1 MKTSILTIIVLSI
14 LLAGSVLFNIFQFEI
29 YKNDRAAIKSLSE
42 SYENLSKKT
51 TYSIEL
57 SPSITTKN
65 TATFGKV
72 ANVYLQYYFELDG
85 QILDLKADSTI
96 FITKKVIKKGEKV
109 EK

>member
-1 MKTSILTIIVLSI
+1 MKIYQKRQLTALNCPR
-14 LLAGSVLFNIFQFEI
+14 LLQL
-29 YKNDRAAIKSLSE
+29 
-42 SYENLSKKT
+42 
-51 TYSIEL
+51 
-57 SPSITTKN
+57 KN

-109 EK
+109 EKIDLIIKTVP

>member
-1 MKTSILTIIVLSI
+1 M
-14 LLAGSVLFNIFQFEI
+14 FNIFQFEI
-29 YKNDRAAIKSLSE
+29 YIKNNRESIKSLSE

-57 SPSITTKN
+57 SPIITTKKY
-65 TATFGKV
+65 GYIWKV
-72 ANVYLQYYFELDG
+72 VYLQYYFELDG

-96 FITKKVIKKGEKV
+96 FITKKEKKV